1 MFNMNSLSFRLLILS
16 LFVACGCSATNEID
30 YGKVNLVSVGGN
42 VMLDGKPLPSAV
54 ITFEDPATG
63 TFSFARTDANG
74 DYTLQFDSQKN
85 GVLAGKKTVQISTVR
100 TVLGLAGEE
109 GVEEGVEEG
118 EASTEG
124 AGSVAVSKTEA
135 VPACYNKDSK
145 LTVEVTSSTATFNF
159 DLKSDCS
166 TTGPN

>member
-1 MFNMNSLSFRLLILS
+1 MFNRNSLSFRLSSRS

-30 YGKVNLVSVGGN
+30 YGKVDLVSVVGN
-42 VMLDGKPLPSAV
+42 VMLDEKPLPSAV

-109 GVEEGVEEG
+109 G

>member
-1 MFNMNSLSFRLLILS
+1 MFNRNSLSFRLSILS

-30 YGKVNLVSVGGN
+30 YGKVDLVSVGGN
-42 VMLDGKPLPSAV
+42 IMLDGKPLPSAV

-109 GVEEGVEEG
+109 GVEEG

-145 LTVEVTSSTATFNF
+145 LTVEVTWSTATINF